1 MLTHSCQLST
11 ASLLSAESTEAN
23 PPGTGQMGI
32 NLPRNALAAFLLLPP
47 HLQGTPSTPQSI
59 SCTLLYP
66 TATLQPGPE
75 PGEIPQPELPD
86 GPSGSVLTKL
96 SLEISQERKHLPSCS
111 FINSKGF
118 SSHFYQTKKCF
129 AKHFLQC
136 FWKYQFSLFYQNK
149 GKKKKKKKNSEGGK
163 GTEERDSVETCPEP
177 LWART
182 AGNPWHKALD
192 PSLPLLGQGQLLGE
206 ITPSVLRSWG

>member
-149 GKKKKKKKNSEGGK
+149 GKKKKRKKILK
-163 GTEERDSVETCPEP
+163 EERERRKETQWRP
-177 LWART
+177 
-182 AGNPWHKALD
+182 ALS
-192 PSLPLLGQGQLLGE
+192 PFGQGQQGTLGTRLW
-206 ITPSVLRSWG
+206 IPPSLC